1 MSESSQKLN
10 KQKLQREY
18 HALNLDDCPK
28 GGFKIASIHKI
39 SKREPLAFKK
49 SPHPTQKKKERKKEF
64 RKNEAILNITETL
77 ACNNFHLGFKF
88 NSDWSS
94 FDINNTPFTA
104 FEWSKANFHVSSN

>member
-28 GGFKIASIHKI
+28 GGFKTASIHKI

-49 SPHPTQKKKERKKEF
+49 SPHPTQKKREKK
-64 RKNEAILNITETL
+64 RIQK
-77 ACNNFHLGFKF
+77 K
-88 NSDWSS
+88 
-94 FDINNTPFTA
+94 
-104 FEWSKANFHVSSN
+104 